1 MSWWDGNCPK
11 LQRCVTHAKCP
22 QWLILTIRWWYC
34 AVLYGQRSPFL
45 FSAPLLFVSC
55 WLASL
60 SYTLSASQKNAHFNT
75 LITTPH
81 CAYIMPTH
89 AHTAAERI
97 TLTCTRACVTR
108 SGTQRYFSF
117 NPKMKIRNV
126 RPFSIAFLLCGS
138 LFLDP
143 LAHSDN
149 IFPSVFS
156 PFLHVYTH
164 AEADEYQFS

>member
-22 QWLILTIRWWYC
+22 QWLTLTIRWWYC
-34 AVLYGQRSPFL
+34 AVLYGQRSAFL

-60 SYTLSASQKNAHFNT
+60 SYKLSASQKNAHFNT
-75 LITTPH
+75 LITSPH

-97 TLTCTRACVTR
+97 TLTCTCACVTG

-149 IFPSVFS
+149 FFPS

>member
-1 MSWWDGNCPK
+1 
-11 LQRCVTHAKCP
+11 
-22 QWLILTIRWWYC
+22 
-34 AVLYGQRSPFL
+34 
-45 FSAPLLFVSC
+45 
-55 WLASL
+55 
-60 SYTLSASQKNAHFNT
+60 
-75 LITTPH
+75 
-81 CAYIMPTH
+81 MPTH

-97 TLTCTRACVTR
+97 TLTCTRACVTG
-108 SGTQRYFSF
+108 SGTQGYFSF

-126 RPFSIAFLLCGS
+126 RPFSITFLLCGS

-149 IFPSVFS
+149 IFSSVFS

>member
-97 TLTCTRACVTR
+97 TLTCTRACVTGR
-108 SGTQRYFSF
+108 HPEIFFIQSQNEDQKCQTLLYCFLTVRITFSGSS
-117 NPKMKIRNV
+117 
-126 RPFSIAFLLCGS
+126 RPLW
-138 LFLDP
+138 
-143 LAHSDN
+143 
-149 IFPSVFS
+149 
-156 PFLHVYTH
+156 
-164 AEADEYQFS
+164 

>member
-1 MSWWDGNCPK
+1 
-11 LQRCVTHAKCP
+11 
-22 QWLILTIRWWYC
+22 
-34 AVLYGQRSPFL
+34 
-45 FSAPLLFVSC
+45 
-55 WLASL
+55 
-60 SYTLSASQKNAHFNT
+60 
-75 LITTPH
+75 
-81 CAYIMPTH
+81 MPTH

-97 TLTCTRACVTR
+97 TLTCTRACVTG

-126 RPFSIAFLLCGS
+126 HRNVNVSIAFLLCGS

>member
-1 MSWWDGNCPK
+1 
-11 LQRCVTHAKCP
+11 
-22 QWLILTIRWWYC
+22 
-34 AVLYGQRSPFL
+34 
-45 FSAPLLFVSC
+45 
-55 WLASL
+55 
-60 SYTLSASQKNAHFNT
+60 
-75 LITTPH
+75 
-81 CAYIMPTH
+81 MPTH

-97 TLTCTRACVTR
+97 TLTCTRACVTG

-126 RPFSIAFLLCGS
+126 RPFSVAFLLCGS

-143 LAHSDN
+143 LAHPDN